1 MNQLLACLRLYS
13 TGGHLQ
19 QVADFMGMHIS
30 TACRIV
36 KRVSEAIA
44 RLYGQHI
51 VFPNGIEEIRTT
63 QEDFF
68 NVAAFLR
75 VLGAIDG
82 THIRIQSPGNK
93 SLFTLLLTYQRFSE
107 LLICCK
113 LNGAM

>member
-44 RLYGQHI
+44 RLYGQ
-51 VFPNGIEEIRTT
+51 
-63 QEDFF
+63 
-68 NVAAFLR
+68 
-75 VLGAIDG
+75 
-82 THIRIQSPGNK
+82 
-93 SLFTLLLTYQRFSE
+93 
-107 LLICCK
+107 
-113 LNGAM
+113 